1 MRIKPGCVLATD
13 ERYWSWLFVPRL
25 VPCVRR
31 FLGSWWVTCFVSP
44 DYCGVMV
51 QVQFGRT
58 ISLPSPRFGL
68 RRPWYDIDFLT
79 SSHSALGLHQLVASP
94 FVATRLVHHCKSR
107 EAQLVGYLVGSD
119 ELQDNCSQFY

>member
-13 ERYWSWLFVPRL
+13 DRYWSRL
-25 VPCVRR
+25 LCRAWCPA
-31 FLGSWWVTCFVSP
+31 FDASWGPDGCFVSP

-68 RRPWYDIDFLT
+68 RSPWYDIDFLT
-79 SSHSALGLHQLVASP
+79 SSHSALDLHQLVASP

-107 EAQLVGYLVGSD
+107 EAQLVGYLVGYD